1 MLKNTLSVHIG
12 WGHCDP
18 AKIVFYPNYFIWFD
32 QNVHHL
38 FDKAGANMGDLMNQY
53 GVVGLPIV
61 DAHAEFLYP
70 SKYGDVIE
78 VSSWISEWRE
88 KTLVATHEI
97 YNNGQLAVRGS
108 EVRVWAL
115 PHPEDP
121 KRLQAQVIP
130 YVIRA
135 FFEL

>member
-1 MLKNTLSVHIG
+1 MLKTTLSVHIG

-32 QNVHHL
+32 QSTHHL
-38 FDKAGANMGDLMNQY
+38 FDKAGANMSDLIVQY

-70 SKYGDVIE
+70 SKYDDVIE
-78 VSSWISEWRE
+78 VSSWISELHE

-97 YNNGQLAVRGS
+97 YNNGHLAVKGS
-108 EVRVWAL
+108 EVRVWAR
-115 PHPEDP
+115 PHPDDP
-121 KRLQAQVIP
+121 KRLQAHVIP
-130 YVIRA
+130 DAIRDC
-135 FFEL
+135 FEL